1 MTKRHNA
8 KYKIDRRLGVNLWGR
23 PKSPFNRRNS
33 KPGQHGVQGQRKKLS
48 DYGNQLFAKQKLKFY
63 YGDLTERQFRNIFKK
78 ASNIKG
84 DTSQILIELLERRLD
99 ATVYRMKFVTTV
111 FAARQFV
118 SHGHVL
124 VNGKKLTIPSYSVKD
139 GDVIE
144 IKESSR
150 EIPIVLEAISSTER
164 DTPEYL
170 SVDYDKLKGTFLQG
184 PKLDEVPYPVVME
197 PNLVI
202 EYYSR

>member
-1 MTKRHNA
+1 
-8 KYKIDRRLGVNLWGR
+8 
-23 PKSPFNRRNS
+23 
-33 KPGQHGVQGQRKKLS
+33 
-48 DYGNQLFAKQKLKFY
+48 
-63 YGDLTERQFRNIFKK
+63 
-78 ASNIKG
+78 
-84 DTSQILIELLERRLD
+84 
-99 ATVYRMKFVTTV
+99 MKFVTTI

-118 SHGHVL
+118 GHGHIL
-124 VNGKKLTIPSYSVKD
+124 VNGRKVTIPSYSLKD

-144 IKESSR
+144 VKEKSK

-170 SVDYDKLKGTFLQG
+170 SVDFDKMKGTFLKG
-184 PKLDEVPYPVVME
+184 PKPDEVPYPVIME